1 MVLSALPPKADK
13 RVDVSLSPLCAIS
26 DRTQRSKPRPHAKK
40 KQATIGT
47 AAPENPQKTVKCSV
61 CVPPNSALWSRSRRG
76 GSLGLTDGRAGAGL
90 DPQSY
95 SSATCGEPAPGP
107 TTPPPSYSQQ
117 LSFIIHDHA
126 PLNSRLLR

>member
-76 GSLGLTDGRAGAGL
+76 GSLGVNRLPNLTLDRRPILTLLSDG
-90 DPQSY
+90 
-95 SSATCGEPAPGP
+95 
-107 TTPPPSYSQQ
+107 
-117 LSFIIHDHA
+117 F
-126 PLNSRLLR
+126 